1 MKRKWLSLIALVMVA
16 VMCTPVI
23 ALGGTNIFYVDTAN
37 KKSLNMRSDCTMG
50 DNIIASIP
58 YRAEVTVYEFLA
70 GVAWARVEY
79 NGLMGFVMTRY
90 LSGTRPASG
99 GSGGSGG
106 GSSSSTAISYKG
118 FTPAY
123 YTATVKPSNPSGYV
137 NMRWAPSKST
147 SVHEVYYAGDMLQ
160 VIADNGTW
168 CQVYD
173 TSRNIC
179 GFMMKQFLTILSV
192 GGEES

>member
-70 GVAWARVEY
+70 GDAWARVEY

-99 GSGGSGG
+99 GSGAVAAVRRPPRPFPTKALLPRITPRR
-106 GSSSSTAISYKG
+106 SSPPIPRAMSTCAG
-118 FTPAY
+118 PL
-123 YTATVKPSNPSGYV
+123 PSPPPF
-137 NMRWAPSKST
+137 MRCTMPET
-147 SVHEVYYAGDMLQ
+147 
-160 VIADNGTW
+160 
-168 CQVYD
+168 CC
-173 TSRNIC
+173 R
-179 GFMMKQFLTILSV
+179 
-192 GGEES
+192 

>member
-70 GVAWARVEY
+70 GDAWARVEY

-90 LSGTRPASG
+90 LPPRQRRQRRQWRRFVVLHGHFLQRLYSRVLHRDGQALQSLGLCQHALGP
-99 GSGGSGG
+99 
-106 GSSSSTAISYKG
+106 
-118 FTPAY
+118 FQ
-123 YTATVKPSNPSGYV
+123 
-137 NMRWAPSKST
+137 
-147 SVHEVYYAGDMLQ
+147 VHLR
-160 VIADNGTW
+160 
-168 CQVYD
+168 
-173 TSRNIC
+173 S
-179 GFMMKQFLTILSV
+179 
-192 GGEES
+192 

>member
-16 VMCTPVI
+16 VLFTPVI

-50 DNIIASIP
+50 DNIIANIP
-58 YRAEVTVYEFLA
+58 YRAEVTVFEFLA
-70 GVAWARVEY
+70 GDAWARVEY
-79 NGLMGFVMTRY
+79 NGRTGFVMSRY

-99 GSGGSGG
+99 GGSGG
-106 GSSSSTAISYKG
+106 GSSSSTTISYKG
-118 FTPAY
+118 FTPTN
-123 YTATVKPSNPSGYV
+123 YTAAVRPSNPSGYV

-147 SVHEVYYAGDMLQ
+147 SVHEVYYAGETLQ

>member
-16 VMCTPVI
+16 VLFTPVI

-37 KKSLNMRSDCTMG
+37 KKSLNMRSDCTLG
-50 DNIIASIP
+50 DNIIANIP

-70 GVAWARVEY
+70 GDAWARVEY
-79 NGLMGFVMTRY
+79 NGRTGFVMSRY

-99 GSGGSGG
+99 GSSGG
-106 GSSSSTAISYKG
+106 GSSSSTTISYKG
-118 FTPAY
+118 FTPTN
-123 YTATVKPSNPSGYV
+123 YTAAVRPSNPSGYV

-147 SVHEVYYAGDMLQ
+147 SVHEVYYAGETLQ

-192 GGEES
+192 GGEDS

>member
-16 VMCTPVI
+16 VLFTPVI

-50 DNIIASIP
+50 DNIIANIP

-70 GVAWARVEY
+70 GD
-79 NGLMGFVMTRY
+79 T
-90 LSGTRPASG
+90 
-99 GSGGSGG
+99 SGGSGG
-106 GSSSSTAISYKG
+106 GSSSSTTISYKN
-118 FTPAY
+118 FVPAY

-147 SVHEVYYAGDMLQ
+147 AVQQIYYAGETLQ

>member
-70 GVAWARVEY
+70 GDAWARVEY
-79 NGLMGFVMTRY
+79 NGPVSYTHLDVYKRQTLPRARRSALSRTQQVLKMTR
-90 LSGTRPASG
+90 SASRR
-99 GSGGSGG
+99 SAAS
-106 GSSSSTAISYKG
+106 AM
-118 FTPAY
+118 PL
-123 YTATVKPSNPSGYV
+123 P
-137 NMRWAPSKST
+137 
-147 SVHEVYYAGDMLQ
+147 
-160 VIADNGTW
+160 
-168 CQVYD
+168 
-173 TSRNIC
+173 
-179 GFMMKQFLTILSV
+179 
-192 GGEES
+192 ESCV

>member
-16 VMCTPVI
+16 VLFTPVI

-50 DNIIASIP
+50 DNIIANIP

-70 GVAWARVEY
+70 GDAWARVEY
-79 NGLMGFVMTRY
+79 NGRMGFVMTRY
-90 LSGTRPASG
+90 LSGTRPAASG
-99 GSGGSGG
+99 GSGS
-106 GSSSSTAISYKG
+106 GSSSSTTISYAG

-123 YTATVKPSNPSGYV
+123 YTASVRPSNPSGYV

-147 SVHEVYYAGDMLQ
+147 AVQQIYYAGETLQ

-192 GGEES
+192 GGEVS

>member
-70 GVAWARVEY
+70 GDAWARVEY

-90 LSGTRPASG
+90 LSGTFPTKALLPRITPRR
-99 GSGGSGG
+99 
-106 GSSSSTAISYKG
+106 SSPPIPRAMSTCAG
-118 FTPAY
+118 PL
-123 YTATVKPSNPSGYV
+123 PSPPPF
-137 NMRWAPSKST
+137 MRCTMPET
-147 SVHEVYYAGDMLQ
+147 
-160 VIADNGTW
+160 
-168 CQVYD
+168 CC
-173 TSRNIC
+173 R
-179 GFMMKQFLTILSV
+179 
-192 GGEES
+192 

>member
-58 YRAEVTVYEFLA
+58 YRA
-70 GVAWARVEY
+70 
-79 NGLMGFVMTRY
+79 
-90 LSGTRPASG
+90 ASG

>member
-16 VMCTPVI
+16 VLFTPVI
-23 ALGGTNIFYVDTAN
+23 ALSGTNIFYVDTAN

-50 DNIIASIP
+50 DNIIANIP
-58 YRAEVTVYEFLA
+58 YRAEVTVFEFLA
-70 GVAWARVEY
+70 GDAWARVEY
-79 NGLMGFVMTRY
+79 NGRTGFVMSRY

-99 GSGGSGG
+99 GGSGG
-106 GSSSSTAISYKG
+106 GSSSSTTISYKG
-118 FTPAY
+118 FTPTN
-123 YTATVKPSNPSGYV
+123 YTAAVRPSNPSGYV

-147 SVHEVYYAGDMLQ
+147 SVHEVYYAGETLQ

>member
-1 MKRKWLSLIALVMVA
+1 MKRKWLSLIALVMIA
-16 VMCTPVI
+16 VLCTPVI

-37 KKSLNMRSDCTMG
+37 KKSLNMRSDCTLG
-50 DNIIASIP
+50 DNIIANIP

-70 GVAWARVEY
+70 GDAWARVEY
-79 NGLMGFVMTRY
+79 NGLMGFVMSRY

-99 GSGGSGG
+99 GGSSGGG
-106 GSSSSTAISYKG
+106 GSSSSTTISYSG
-118 FTPAY
+118 FAPAY
-123 YTATVKPSNPSGYV
+123 YTATVRPSNPSGYV

-147 SVHEVYYAGDMLQ
+147 SVQQIYYAGETLQ

-192 GGEES
+192 GGEDS

>member
-16 VMCTPVI
+16 VLFTPVI

-50 DNIIASIP
+50 DNIIANIP
-58 YRAEVTVYEFLA
+58 YRAEVTVFEFLA
-70 GVAWARVEY
+70 GDAWARVEY
-79 NGLMGFVMTRY
+79 NGRTGFVMSRY

-99 GSGGSGG
+99 GSSGG
-106 GSSSSTAISYKG
+106 GSSSSTTISYKG
-118 FTPAY
+118 FTPTN
-123 YTATVKPSNPSGYV
+123 YTAAVRPSNPSGYV

-147 SVHEVYYAGDMLQ
+147 SVHEVYYAGETLQ

-192 GGEES
+192 GGEDS

>member
-1 MKRKWLSLIALVMVA
+1 
-16 VMCTPVI
+16 
-23 ALGGTNIFYVDTAN
+23 
-37 KKSLNMRSDCTMG
+37 
-50 DNIIASIP
+50 
-58 YRAEVTVYEFLA
+58 
-70 GVAWARVEY
+70 
-79 NGLMGFVMTRY
+79 MGFVMTRY

-106 GSSSSTAISYKG
+106 GSSSSTAISYKELYSRVLHRDG
-118 FTPAY
+118 QAL
-123 YTATVKPSNPSGYV
+123 NPSGYV

-179 GFMMKQFLTILSV
+179 GFMMKQFLTILA
-192 GGEES
+192 

>member
-50 DNIIASIP
+50 D
-58 YRAEVTVYEFLA
+58 
-70 GVAWARVEY
+70 

>member
-16 VMCTPVI
+16 VLFTPVI

-37 KKSLNMRSDCTMG
+37 KKSLNMRSDCTLG
-50 DNIIASIP
+50 DNIIANIP

-70 GVAWARVEY
+70 GDAWARVEY
-79 NGLMGFVMTRY
+79 NGRTGFVMSRY

-99 GSGGSGG
+99 GSSGG
-106 GSSSSTAISYKG
+106 GSSSSTTISYKG
-118 FTPAY
+118 FTPTN
-123 YTATVKPSNPSGYV
+123 YTAAVRPSNPSGYV

-147 SVHEVYYAGDMLQ
+147 SVHEVYYAGETLQ

>member
-70 GVAWARVEY
+70 GDAWARVEY

-99 GSGGSGG
+99 GSGGIGGSAVSSGSGG
-106 GSSSSTAISYKG
+106 RGGLPGQVIHVGQVVQVLVLVEIGHDYLLSLSSSSTTSAS
-118 FTPAY
+118 TTSSSEPLEAEPA
-123 YTATVKPSNPSGYV
+123 
-137 NMRWAPSKST
+137 APAPAAPAPAAPAAPAAS
-147 SVHEVYYAGDMLQ
+147 A
-160 VIADNGTW
+160 AP
-168 CQVYD
+168 C
-173 TSRNIC
+173 C
-179 GFMMKQFLTILSV
+179 A
-192 GGEES
+192 

>member
-70 GVAWARVEY
+70 GDAWARVEY
-79 NGLMGFVMTRY
+79 NGLVGFVMTRY

-99 GSGGSGG
+99 GS
-106 GSSSSTAISYKG
+106 G

>member
-1 MKRKWLSLIALVMVA
+1 MAPCHPSNFPTNMKESGYNEKKMAFPDRSCHGGR
-16 VMCTPVI
+16 MCTPVI

-70 GVAWARVEY
+70 GDAWARVEY

-137 NMRWAPSKST
+137 NMRWAPSKSPP
-147 SVHEVYYAGDMLQ
+147 
-160 VIADNGTW
+160 
-168 CQVYD
+168 
-173 TSRNIC
+173 
-179 GFMMKQFLTILSV
+179 FMRCTMPETCCR
-192 GGEES
+192 

>member
-1 MKRKWLSLIALVMVA
+1 MKRKWLSLIALVMIA
-16 VMCTPVI
+16 VLCTPVI

-50 DNIIASIP
+50 DNIIANIP
-58 YRAEVTVYEFLA
+58 YRAEVTVFEFLA
-70 GVAWARVEY
+70 GDAWARVEY
-79 NGLMGFVMTRY
+79 NGRTGFVMSRY

-99 GSGGSGG
+99 GGSGG
-106 GSSSSTAISYKG
+106 GSSSSTTISYKG
-118 FTPAY
+118 FTPTN
-123 YTATVKPSNPSGYV
+123 YTAAVRPSNPSGYV

-147 SVHEVYYAGDMLQ
+147 SGHEVYYAGETLQ

>member
-16 VMCTPVI
+16 VLFTPVI

-50 DNIIASIP
+50 DNIIANIP
-58 YRAEVTVYEFLA
+58 YRAEVTVFEFLA
-70 GVAWARVEY
+70 GDAWARVEY
-79 NGLMGFVMTRY
+79 NGRTGFVMSRY

-99 GSGGSGG
+99 GGSGG
-106 GSSSSTAISYKG
+106 GSSSSTTISYKG
-118 FTPAY
+118 FTPTT
-123 YTATVKPSNPSGYV
+123 YTAAVRPSNPSGYV

-147 SVHEVYYAGDMLQ
+147 SVHEVYYAGETLQ

-192 GGEES
+192 GGEDS

>member
-70 GVAWARVEY
+70 GDAWARVEY

-90 LSGTRPASG
+90 LSGTRPPAAAAAAVAAVRRPPRPFPTKALLPRITPRR
-99 GSGGSGG
+99 
-106 GSSSSTAISYKG
+106 SSPPIPRAMSTCAG
-118 FTPAY
+118 PL
-123 YTATVKPSNPSGYV
+123 PSPPPF
-137 NMRWAPSKST
+137 MRCTMPET
-147 SVHEVYYAGDMLQ
+147 
-160 VIADNGTW
+160 
-168 CQVYD
+168 CC
-173 TSRNIC
+173 R
-179 GFMMKQFLTILSV
+179 
-192 GGEES
+192 

>member
-1 MKRKWLSLIALVMVA
+1 MKRRWLSLLALVMIA
-16 VMCTPVI
+16 VLCTPVI
-23 ALGGTNIFYVDTAN
+23 SLAGTNIFYVDTAN
-37 KKSLNMRSDCTMG
+37 KKSLNLRSDCYIG

-58 YRAEVTVYEFLA
+58 YRAEVTVYEFLS
-70 GVAWARVEY
+70 GDTWAHVEY
-79 NGLMGFVMTRY
+79 NGHVGYVMTRY
-90 LSGTRPASG
+90 LSGTRPSG
-99 GSGGSGG
+99 GGSSGGG
-106 GSSSSTAISYKG
+106 GSSSSTISFKG
-118 FTPAY
+118 FASTY
-123 YTATVKPSNPSGYV
+123 YTASVRPSTPSGYV

-147 SVHEVYYAGDMLQ
+147 AVQQIYYAGETLQ

-192 GGEES
+192 GGEDS

>member
-1 MKRKWLSLIALVMVA
+1 M
-16 VMCTPVI
+16 
-23 ALGGTNIFYVDTAN
+23 GTCRIQ
-37 KKSLNMRSDCTMG
+37 RSD
-50 DNIIASIP
+50 
-58 YRAEVTVYEFLA
+58 
-70 GVAWARVEY
+70 
-79 NGLMGFVMTRY
+79 GLCDDALPQRH
-90 LSGTRPASG
+90 PP
-99 GSGGSGG
+99 
-106 GSSSSTAISYKG
+106 STAISYKG

>member
-70 GVAWARVEY
+70 GDAWARVEY

-90 LSGTRPASG
+90 LSGTHRDGQALQSLGLCQHALGP
-99 GSGGSGG
+99 
-106 GSSSSTAISYKG
+106 
-118 FTPAY
+118 FQ
-123 YTATVKPSNPSGYV
+123 
-137 NMRWAPSKST
+137 
-147 SVHEVYYAGDMLQ
+147 VHLR
-160 VIADNGTW
+160 
-168 CQVYD
+168 
-173 TSRNIC
+173 S
-179 GFMMKQFLTILSV
+179 
-192 GGEES
+192 

>member
-1 MKRKWLSLIALVMVA
+1 MKRKWLSLIALVMIA
-16 VMCTPVI
+16 VLCTPVI
-23 ALGGTNIFYVDTAN
+23 ALGGTNIFFVDTAN

-50 DNIIASIP
+50 DNIIANIP
-58 YRAEVTVYEFLA
+58 YRAEVTVFEFLA
-70 GVAWARVEY
+70 GDAWARVEY
-79 NGLMGFVMTRY
+79 NGRTGFVMSRY

-99 GSGGSGG
+99 GGSGG
-106 GSSSSTAISYKG
+106 GSSSSTTISYKG
-118 FTPAY
+118 FTPTN
-123 YTATVKPSNPSGYV
+123 YTAAVRPSNPSGYV

-147 SVHEVYYAGDMLQ
+147 SVHEVYYAGETLQ

-192 GGEES
+192 GGEDS

>member
-1 MKRKWLSLIALVMVA
+1 MKRKWLSLIALVMIA
-16 VMCTPVI
+16 VLCTPVI

-50 DNIIASIP
+50 DNIIANIP
-58 YRAEVTVYEFLA
+58 YRAEVTVFEFLA
-70 GVAWARVEY
+70 GDAWARVEY
-79 NGLMGFVMTRY
+79 NGRTGFVMSRY

-99 GSGGSGG
+99 GGSGG
-106 GSSSSTAISYKG
+106 GSSSSTTMSYTG
-118 FTPAY
+118 FTPTN
-123 YTATVKPSNPSGYV
+123 YTAAVRPSNPSGYV

-147 SVHEVYYAGDMLQ
+147 SVHEVYYAGETLQ

>member
-16 VMCTPVI
+16 VLFTPVI

-37 KKSLNMRSDCTMG
+37 KKSLNMRSDCTLG
-50 DNIIASIP
+50 DNIIANIP
-58 YRAEVTVYEFLA
+58 YRAEVTVFEFLA
-70 GVAWARVEY
+70 GDAWARVEY
-79 NGLMGFVMTRY
+79 NGRTGFVMSRY

-99 GSGGSGG
+99 GSSGG
-106 GSSSSTAISYKG
+106 GSSSSTTISYKG
-118 FTPAY
+118 FTPTN
-123 YTATVKPSNPSGYV
+123 YTAAVRPSNPSGYV

-147 SVHEVYYAGDMLQ
+147 SVHEVYYAGETLQ